1 MITSLPNRE
10 EVKQILQLL
19 NDEEEITEEQIDDA
33 IEGGMFFVNMT
44 EQEVNSIFPPVQERL
59 INETTNERWNL

>member
-44 EQEVNSIFPPVQERL
+44 EQEINSIFPPVQERL
-59 INETTNERWNL
+59 INESTK

>member
-1 MITSLPNRE
+1 MITSVPSRN

-33 IEGGMFFVNMT
+33 IEGGMFFAQLT
-44 EQEVNSIFPPVQERL
+44 DDEINSIFPPVQGRL
-59 INETTNERWNL
+59 IDETTE

>member
-44 EQEVNSIFPPVQERL
+44 EQEVNSIFPPMQERL
-59 INETTNERWNL
+59 IKND

>member
-59 INETTNERWNL
+59 INETTQ

>member
-44 EQEVNSIFPPVQERL
+44 EQEINSIFPPVQERL
-59 INETTNERWNL
+59 INETTQ

>member
-59 INETTNERWNL
+59 INESTK

>member
-1 MITSLPNRE
+1 MITSFPNRE

-44 EQEVNSIFPPVQERL
+44 EQEVDSIFPPVQERL
-59 INETTNERWNL
+59 INETTQ

>member
-59 INETTNERWNL
+59 INESIK

>member
-44 EQEVNSIFPPVQERL
+44 EQEVNNIFPPVQERL
-59 INETTNERWNL
+59 INESTK

>member
-59 INETTNERWNL
+59 IKND

>member
-44 EQEVNSIFPPVQERL
+44 DQEVNSIFPPVQERL
-59 INETTNERWNL
+59 INETTQ